1 MVKFQYDLNT
11 GMNSL
16 IHSWMN
22 MNTVKGWGILEF
34 FLDPAIR
41 FELPISCHWSLLIL
55 PENIRKPEVSQ
66 KRSKAWNGLKSS
78 IVGYIHKIKNQE
90 IYRDLLLSEKEQN
103 FEGYSF
109 TALLKR
115 AKIEDYIDHMVTVLS
130 GLRQYLA
137 TESHLK
143 MLFIS
148 P

>member
-1 MVKFQYDLNT
+1 
-11 GMNSL
+11 MNSL

-22 MNTVKGWGILEF
+22 MDTVKGWGILEF

-109 TALLKR
+109 TALLKW
-115 AKIEDYIDHMVTVLS
+115 AKIEDYIDHIRSETIFGNWKPFKNAFYFTLKALFVLKI
-130 GLRQYLA
+130 LEFL
-137 TESHLK
+137 
-143 MLFIS
+143 

>member
-1 MVKFQYDLNT
+1 M
-11 GMNSL
+11 
-16 IHSWMN
+16 
-22 MNTVKGWGILEF
+22 
-34 FLDPAIR
+34 
-41 FELPISCHWSLLIL
+41 
-55 PENIRKPEVSQ
+55 
-66 KRSKAWNGLKSS
+66 
-78 IVGYIHKIKNQE
+78 GYIHKIKNQE